1 MTPDDKT
8 LYARNDDDVDDFAE
22 TGYSDAA
29 AEEEYDEEEEEAI
42 SQGGAEGER
51 PGAGGPGRGGEAGA
65 GAGRAETPPKKP
77 AASVGRKAARRP
89 AKKSACN
96 C

>member
-42 SQGGAEGER
+42 SQCGAEGGER
-51 PGAGGPGRGGEAGA
+51 PGLGQGAPGRAGEAGRWQPCHKYSRQDRLQRY
-65 GAGRAETPPKKP
+65 G
-77 AASVGRKAARRP
+77 
-89 AKKSACN
+89 
-96 C
+96 